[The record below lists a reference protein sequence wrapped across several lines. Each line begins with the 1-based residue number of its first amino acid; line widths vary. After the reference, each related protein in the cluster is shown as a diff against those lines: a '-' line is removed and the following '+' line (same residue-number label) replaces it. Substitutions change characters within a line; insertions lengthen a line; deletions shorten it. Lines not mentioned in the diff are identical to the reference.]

1 MAVVSIFK
9 KLYLNLIFIVL
20 AILKTIKLNTNKDI
34 YIHIYIFLL
43 HYGTGLTGVSGNQ
56 MSGRPMWSGRL
67 IEY

>member
-1 MAVVSIFK
+1 MAVSIFK

-20 AILKTIKLNTNKDI
+20 AILKTIKMTTNKNI
-34 YIHIYIFLL
+34 YIHIFIFFLL